1 MGYRHRNTAIKPLF
15 NKGPSKALRAFVLA
29 LIAVALIIA
38 SRFFSPSMQPVKD
51 RLDGFAL
58 GFYWITDLP
67 NRFNNWLDDSL
78 VSREELLEENRSLK
92 GERLILQ
99 RKLQQYATLA
109 ADNARLRQL
118 MNSAELVQDRVL
130 IAELI
135 GVSPDPTE
143 QVVVVNKGS
152 EHGVFIGQP
161 LLDAFGLMGQVIE
174 VNPYFS
180 RVLLITDASHALSV
194 QINRNGVRA
203 VAEGTGDLYELKLRH
218 VSNTIDV
225 KVGDL
230 LVSSGLGQ
238 RFPVGYPVAEVV
250 SILHDPGRAFAT
262 VIARPKA
269 QLNRSRHVLLAFSGQ
284 RNEGRP

>member
-1 MGYRHRNTAIKPLF
+1 M
-15 NKGPSKALRAFVLA
+15 
-29 LIAVALIIA
+29 
-38 SRFFSPSMQPVKD
+38 
-51 RLDGFAL
+51 
-58 GFYWITDLP
+58 GFYWLTDIP
-67 NRFNNWLDDSL
+67 SRIGNWFDDSL
-78 VSREELLEENRSLK
+78 VSREDLLEENRSLK
-92 GERLILQ
+92 GELLILQ

-118 MNSAELVQDRVL
+118 MNSAELIHDRVL

-135 GVSPDPTE
+135 GISPDPTE

-152 EHGVFIGQP
+152 EQGVFVGQP
-161 LLDAFGLMGQVIE
+161 VLDAYGLMGQVVE

-180 RVLLITDASHALSV
+180 RVLLITDTSHALPV

-203 VAEGTGDLYELKLRH
+203 VAEGGGDLYELKLRH
-218 VSNTIDV
+218 VSNTVDI

-238 RFPVGYPVAEVV
+238 RFPVGYPVADVV

-269 QLNRSRHVLLAFSGQ
+269 QLNRSRHVLLAFSGKNSREQ
-284 RNEGRP
+284 LLGGSRRSEPSLPSIGGETP